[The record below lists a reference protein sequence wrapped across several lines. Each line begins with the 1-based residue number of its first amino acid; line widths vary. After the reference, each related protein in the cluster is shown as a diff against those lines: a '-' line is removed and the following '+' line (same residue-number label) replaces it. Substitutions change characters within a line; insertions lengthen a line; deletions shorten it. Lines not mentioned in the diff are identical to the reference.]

1 LPDGIMHTPELKQ
14 FGDLV
19 EADFRRH
26 PVWIQ
31 CHIVDYDEPWHD
43 ETDDL
48 GSMQPHLFVGGTLF
62 GFWGGGFGVSQ
73 ETP

>member
-1 LPDGIMHTPELKQ
+1 MRKPELKQ

-19 EADFRRH
+19 EADFQLH

-43 ETDDL
+43 ETDAASPRPRCLASTSCPVTAWMSSDEVRSL
-48 GSMQPHLFVGGTLF
+48 TS
-62 GFWGGGFGVSQ
+62 
-73 ETP
+73 